1 MIAFTAVY
9 VKSREGY
16 FAFVEELPGINAYG
30 RSLDEA
36 RRALRQL
43 AKVAFDEERRASEEL
58 IEGREV
64 VREGFLLPARE
75 S

>member
-1 MIAFTAVY
+1 MMPFTAVY
-9 VKSREGY
+9 VKSSEGY
-16 FAFVEELPGINAYG
+16 FAFVQELPGINAYG

-43 AKVAFDEERRASEEL
+43 AKVAFDEERRASEDL
-58 IEGREV
+58 IMGKEV
-64 VREGFLLPARE
+64 VREGFSLSAE